1 MSVILLKI
9 MFTYI
14 GRKMYNYENKT
25 DILVP
30 IKKYI
35 ENVTEKPINDID
47 LNEINIFLNDLEDW
61 YEIKT

>member
-1 MSVILLKI
+1 

-25 DILVP
+25 DIPVP

-47 LNEINIFLNDLEDW
+47 LSEINIFLNDLEDW

>member
-1 MSVILLKI
+1 
-9 MFTYI
+9 
-14 GRKMYNYENKT
+14 MYNYENKT
-25 DILVP
+25 DIPVS

-47 LNEINIFLNDLEDW
+47 LSEINIFLNDLEDW